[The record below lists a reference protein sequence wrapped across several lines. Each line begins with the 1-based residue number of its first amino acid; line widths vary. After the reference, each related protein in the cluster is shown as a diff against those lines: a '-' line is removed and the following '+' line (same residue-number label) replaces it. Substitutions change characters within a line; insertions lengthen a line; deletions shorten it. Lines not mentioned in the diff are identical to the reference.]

1 MAIIKPTLSIIS
13 NASNYSV
20 ASEQG
25 PLSVALNLSVTDD
38 ITIVGVKSEVLSF
51 SNTNVVA
58 LFTDAGNEGA
68 ITSVTEDVAGTNG
81 AYLYFKNTSAGDFDI
96 YFAHEATSTGTG
108 SDLSTAGDA
117 DRFGTLKQGEF
128 MFVPWDYAGQF
139 SIQPENASA
148 SAEYMIFSRT

>member
-38 ITIVGVKSEVLSF
+38 VTIVGVKSEVLSF

-58 LFTDAGNEGA
+58 LFTDAGN
-68 ITSVTEDVAGTNG
+68 
-81 AYLYFKNTSAGDFDI
+81 
-96 YFAHEATSTGTG
+96 
-108 SDLSTAGDA
+108 
-117 DRFGTLKQGEF
+117 
-128 MFVPWDYAGQF
+128 
-139 SIQPENASA
+139 
-148 SAEYMIFSRT
+148 